1 MGKFHQR
8 TLELWPMIEVKNC
21 IFFRFRSLTGEVFF
35 FFFFFLKIFFKLC
48 ILVDT
53 GKDWFGIVDG

>member
-1 MGKFHQR
+1 MGKFCQM
-8 TLELWPMIEVKNC
+8 TLELWPLIEVKNC
-21 IFFRFRSLTGEVFF
+21 IFFSFPLSNLSS
-35 FFFFFLKIFFKLC
+35 FLPIFFKLC

>member
-1 MGKFHQR
+1 MGKFHQM
-8 TLELWPMIEVKNC
+8 TSELWPLIEVKNC
-21 IFFRFRSLTGEVFF
+21 IFFRLRSLTWSS
-35 FFFFFLKIFFKLC
+35 FLPIFFKLC

>member
-1 MGKFHQR
+1 MDKFRQ
-8 TLELWPMIEVKNC
+8 TTSELWPLIEVK
-21 IFFRFRSLTGEVFF
+21 IAFF
-35 FFFFFLKIFFKLC
+35 FSFPLFILSSFKPIFFKLC